1 MTLFH
6 SLRLFDGAGD
16 DVIPDAWLHVT
27 DGQVRA
33 TGQGMPQDIPDG
45 DVVDLGGRFVMPGLI
60 DAHTHLEFPSRGP
73 GEYPLS
79 IAESAA
85 WTALRTAH
93 NALVYLASGVT
104 TVMDCGCRANVAVAL
119 RDAVERGLCRGPRV
133 IASGQ
138 PLSPTGGWADEHAPF
153 LHNEIPDGTVAD
165 TPDEW
170 LREIRRQVKEGVDNI
185 KIGISGSAVA
195 PWSDPLATDM
205 TPELV
210 SFVVEAAHRAG
221 CSVAAHC
228 GPPASIRVALEGG
241 VDTVHHGSRMD
252 DATIE
257 LLRTSPAYL
266 VPTAMKIHALATE
279 GLAAGRPPEAV
290 ASFQRSWEEMRSTLS
305 RLVAA
310 GLGDRLAV
318 GSDAGNRPPLHGT
331 TAREIGLFVAA
342 GMTPAQALRSATS
355 VAAAAVGLEGQVGVL
370 AAGQAADLLVV
381 DGDPL
386 DDVSILTDRRRIA
399 AVYQAGVLVA
409 ADGAL
414 VGQPDLDLPVGG
426 RPVVGR
432 RSNFRIDGDQV
443 VPRRALPGRP
453 MRLG

>member
-1 MTLFH
+1 MTLFR
-6 SLRLFDGAGD
+6 SLRLFDGTGD
-16 DVIPDAWLHVT
+16 DAVPDSWIHVV
-27 DGQVRA
+27 GGLVRA
-33 TGQGMPQDIPDG
+33 TGQGEPVGIVDAE
-45 DVVDLGGRFVMPGLI
+45 VVDLGGRVVMPGLI

-104 TVMDCGCRANVAVAL
+104 SVMDCGCRANVAVAL

-170 LREIRRQVKEGVDNI
+170 LREVRRQVKEGVDNI

-205 TPELV
+205 SAELV
-210 SFVVEAAHRAG
+210 AFVVEAAHRAG

-228 GPPASIRVALEGG
+228 GPAPSIRVALAGG

-252 DATIE
+252 DETIE
-257 LLRTSPAYL
+257 MLRASSAYL

-290 ASFQRSWEEMRSTLS
+290 ASFQRSWEEMRGTLA

-310 GLGDRLAV
+310 GLADSIAV

-331 TAREIGLFVAA
+331 TAREIGLLVEA
-342 GMTPAQALRSATS
+342 GMTPAQALRSGTS
-355 VAAAAVGLEGQVGVL
+355 VAAAAIGLRGQVGELV
-370 AAGQAADLLVV
+370 AGQAADLLVV

-386 DDVSILTDRRRIA
+386 ADVAILTDRRRIA

-409 ADGAL
+409 AEGVL

-432 RSNFRIDGDQV
+432 RSNFRMEGDQV
-443 VPRRALPGRP
+443 VPRRELPGRP
-453 MRLG
+453 LQR